1 MAAAWAAAWAAAR
14 AEQNA
19 ELERALGELAPK
31 GDWCGRDALTSGFVE
46 RAIVVLE
53 SEQHD

>member
-1 MAAAWAAAWAAAR
+1 MPRTSVAVGVQI
-14 AEQNA
+14 E
-19 ELERALGELAPK
+19 LGELAPK